1 MKENKS
7 AIKPVLIALT
17 FFILI
22 AIVVYWLWQRQPK
35 PSQPQPK
42 TPAPEVVQKKLEE
55 TQLEITPASGRVLA
69 ENNVTFQGKT
79 HGTSYIIISASHTLG
94 ITQANENG
102 EFKIDAELAQGLNLI
117 DVIAVDQNLAELKT
131 LPLALYVDPDSNAST
146 VLTGPVKSIFDNI
159 ITITTTQGE
168 QTIRQKS
175 STKLILP
182 EAENDKEDGDIR
194 VGDFLIALGEIEN
207 EKDFDTSSIE
217 VIREEK
223 PQNNEKYVAGVL
235 LTKVNKNIF
244 SVRNQKDSQIVEFN
258 LSKDSKISKNGE
270 DAQIEDIAK
279 DKKAIIVFYTKDNEN
294 TADLIYLIP

>member
-1 MKENKS
+1 VKENKS
-7 AIKPVLIALT
+7 AIKPVLIALV

-22 AIVVYWLWQRQPK
+22 ATVVYWLWQRQPK
-35 PSQPQPK
+35 PNEPQVK
-42 TPAPEVVQKKLEE
+42 TPAPQAIQKKLEE
-55 TQLEITPASGRVLA
+55 TQLEITPASGHVLA
-69 ENNVTFQGKT
+69 ENNVTFEGKT
-79 HGTSYIIISASHTLG
+79 FGTSYIIISASNTLG

-102 EFKIDAELAQGLNLI
+102 EFKIEAELAQGLNLI
-117 DVIAVDQNLAELKT
+117 DVIAIDPNLAELKT
-131 LPLALYVDPDSNAST
+131 LPLTLYIDPDSKVST
-146 VLTGPVKSIFDNI
+146 VLTGPVKSIFDNL
-159 ITITTTQGE
+159 ITITTAQGE

-182 EAENDKEDGDIR
+182 ETESDKEDDDIR
-194 VGDFLIALGEIEN
+194 VGDFIIALGEIEN

-223 PQNNEKYVAGVL
+223 PQNNEKYLAGAL